1 MSKFVGKAHNNM
13 SKFLNIVNKT
23 LLFKR
28 GVIKCNKIIDVG
40 GNTMKTL
47 KKTLAVLISVMM
59 IFGSFAVISF
69 AAEETVTAKF
79 LSFNVA
85 GLPDFKALLGQS
97 EKDVPANET
106 EIGKMIEENGY
117 DIVAVQ
123 EDFGYHSNLVE
134 GMKSYNYQTKHS
146 GSIPGGD
153 GLNVYTKN
161 AKIYDASR
169 IPWNVCFGDIAEG
182 DTLTPKGIIYTVLEL
197 GNGIYVDFY
206 DLHADAF
213 DGDGSALARADQY
226 KQLIELVNKNSA
238 DRPVII
244 TGDFNTSLHITNSGN
259 NAADERAMLEVIKE
273 EGGFKDAWI
282 ELKNGGDYQN
292 FSSWYATGVSYW
304 GNWDSVE
311 KFYYRDG
318 GGVEITANDFE
329 YKAFLDADGQ
339 NLSDHNAAVCTF
351 TFTKTVNFT
360 EDTREHKVNNPSD
373 FSIFL
378 NTLKWIIKDLSYVFS
393 NFDQIIALIK

>member
-1 MSKFVGKAHNNM
+1 
-13 SKFLNIVNKT
+13 
-23 LLFKR
+23 
-28 GVIKCNKIIDVG
+28 
-40 GNTMKTL
+40 MKTL
-47 KKTLAVLISVMM
+47 RKTLAVLLSVMM
-59 IFGSFAVISF
+59 IFGSVAVISS
-69 AAEETVTAKF
+69 AADNTVTAKF

-85 GLPDFKALLGQS
+85 GLPDFKALIGKG
-97 EKDVPANET
+97 EKDVPADET
-106 EIGKMIEENGY
+106 EIGKMIEAGGY

-134 GMKSYNYQTKHS
+134 GMKSYKYQTKHS
-146 GSIPGGD
+146 GSVPGGD
-153 GLNVYTKN
+153 GLNVFTKA
-161 AKIYDASR
+161 AKIYDAKR
-169 IPWNVCFGDIAEG
+169 TPWNVCYGDIAEG
-182 DTLTPKGIIYTVLEL
+182 DTLTPKGIIYTVLDL
-197 GNGIYVDFY
+197 GNGVYVDFY

-226 KQLIELVNKNSA
+226 KQLIDLVNKNSA

-244 TGDFNTSLHITNSGN
+244 TGDFNTSLHITDKDDNG
-259 NAADERAMLEVIKE
+259 ADERAMLEVIKE

-311 KFYYRDG
+311 KFYYRNG
-318 GGVEITANDFE
+318 GGIEITADEFD
-329 YKAFLDADGQ
+329 YQAFRTADGRS
-339 NLSDHNAAVCTF
+339 LSDHNAAVCTF
-351 TFTKTVNFT
+351 TFTKTADFT

-373 FSIFL
+373 FSIL
-378 NTLKWIIKDLSYVFS
+378 MNTIKWVMKDLAYVFS